1 MRRQVSS
8 IGKRLLRL
16 SLTARRRPALTVRCP
31 LPTVRRPPP
40 QCRWPRARRS
50 FKETILIR
58 DSRRTRP
65 WVVSRARRTGTFHR
79 REEPDERNKQW
90 ATLTNQQRG
99 DKLLKYAN
107 AELTNT
113 HVPVLKSVTL
123 NIAAAQPS
131 FQLTTW
137 TLELVGDMSRT
148 DDAYLSW
155 LVDAVID
162 QSRHC
167 EQWFR
172 IARKLAGDG
181 QTAVQIQAAMSI
193 PLDIAQ
199 AAVKRPLSAQSD
211 ASKFFHSKEYNAR
224 HAVKLQEATA
234 WHASIYGAGAAHS
247 TGVLT
252 AVPMDV
258 AVYHALPEEVDAYIV
273 GPKAA
278 AAYNAL

>member
-1 MRRQVSS
+1 M
-8 IGKRLLRL
+8 
-16 SLTARRRPALTVRCP
+16 TPRPAVIQRNHLDTGLKKDAAVGRFAGKAS
-31 LPTVRRPPP
+31 
-40 QCRWPRARRS
+40 AR
-50 FKETILIR
+50 F
-58 DSRRTRP
+58 
-65 WVVSRARRTGTFHR
+65 TGAKN
-79 REEPDERNKQW
+79 PMSGNKQW

-113 HVPVLKSVTL
+113 HVPALKSVRL

-131 FQLTTW
+131 FQLATW
-137 TLELVGDMSRT
+137 TMELVGDMSRT
-148 DDAYLSW
+148 EDAYLSW
-155 LVDAVID
+155 LVDAVYHE
-162 QSRHC
+162 SRHC

-181 QTAVQIQAAMSI
+181 QTAVQIQATMGI

-234 WHASIYGAGAAHS
+234 WHASIYGAGAAHR

-258 AVYHALPEEVDAYIV
+258 AAYHALPEEVDAYIV